1 MVLDNWRAAQELA
14 REAYL
19 NSLPER
25 AVLMYPVFVSHQDFL
40 RQIEPLTKRRALR
53 KNGAAAFHAYRQAE
67 AMVRSANLD
76 FLAPVLLPLYAP
88 DGRGAA
94 QICGGNVL
102 QF

>member
-1 MVLDNWRAAQELA
+1 MLV
-14 REAYL
+14 
-19 NSLPER
+19 
-25 AVLMYPVFVSHQDFL
+25 YPVFVSHQDFL
-40 RQIEPLTKRRALR
+40 RQIEPLTSRRELR